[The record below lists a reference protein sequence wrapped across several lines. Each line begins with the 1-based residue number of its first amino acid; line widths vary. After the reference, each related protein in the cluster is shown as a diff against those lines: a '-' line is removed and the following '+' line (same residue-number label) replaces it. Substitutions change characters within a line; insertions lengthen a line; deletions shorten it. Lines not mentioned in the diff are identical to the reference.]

1 MFARYFFIIL
11 ALISCAWIGY
21 VAMDLVNKKEAYSPT
36 TLFGKEDEQLLVINQ
51 LKEFEWED
59 YHFQT
64 TSKNKTILAE
74 LFSNGLEFKSVFIS
88 AKRNHF
94 LVESTVNWTMNEI
107 TRIFNQAKIP
117 FEKLSFKSLKAE
129 GYTVKFVKNYLYFA
143 LEDYSTSRIENWIQF
158 DKKSSASILT
168 LSDNFAVTEIY
179 KSDNNTLEFN
189 TTNDKQVKGREI
201 NDFDLFS
208 IAVPSDLESYHF
220 YERDYLG
227 SIDLLFKNSPMFT
240 WIDKGFVEI
249 EYKGERVIISDFKE
263 GQEPLNVLYD
273 FKNEQTENDSHDH
286 FTGITLTKDFPKS
299 KQKGFHIYAMN
310 GFVVIS
316 ESQSICE
323 DVVADNKLEKT
334 LATDSETS
342 NALFSYLPKRVSER
356 KVNRNEKFSKTIYKS
371 RILETHLA
379 SKASAKGEET
389 EKEEEIP
396 SITMDTDGF
405 IEDFIAFNGGGNI
418 VSLTKD
424 GRLKSFQNGKAVW
437 SKLVSGRMIGKI
449 QQIMDGKTF
458 VITCNNSIHV
468 LDIQGNYKFGGII
481 NIASKPAAQPAHF
494 YRYKGREFL
503 VYPTR
508 NGEIVTL
515 NSDGKQHSI
524 IGTKMTDISAEIDSW
539 ISQNKLFYGIRNT
552 TTFKMFEVD
561 KRREH
566 RSFSIP
572 GETQSITTS
581 NELIQFA
588 KEKGK
593 LVSFNQKGIK
603 TELPTSISG
612 TLVKIYDNLLIDY
625 LCAFQSNHVV
635 ILDNKGTL
643 KTSFN
648 VDFTSI
654 DGVSITTINSRS
666 YVSVIDG
673 LENNV
678 YLYDL
683 NGRKLPQTK
692 LEGSK
697 KCVLSTQGNHL
708 ILTSIIENYIVQYEI
723 NL

>member
-286 FTGITLTKDFPKS
+286 FTGIALTKDFPKS

>member
-21 VAMDLVNKKEAYSPT
+21 VALDLVNKKEAYSPT

-64 TSKNKTILAE
+64 TQKNKTILAE
-74 LFSNGLEFKSVFIS
+74 LFSNGLEFKSVYIS

-117 FEKLSFKSLKAE
+117 FEKLSFKTFKAE
-129 GYTVKFVKNYLYFA
+129 GYTVKFIKNYLYFS
-143 LEDYSTSRIENWIQF
+143 LQDYSTTSIENWIKF
-158 DKKSSASILT
+158 DKKSCASILT
-168 LSDNFAVTEIY
+168 LSDNFTVTEIY
-179 KSDNNTLEFN
+179 KSDNNTIEFN
-189 TTNDKQVKGREI
+189 TSNDKQVQGREI
-201 NDFDLFS
+201 NDFELFS
-208 IAVPSDLESYHF
+208 MVVPNELESYHF

-227 SIDLLFKNSPMFT
+227 SIDPVFKTSPMFT

-249 EYKGERVIISDFKE
+249 DYKGEKVLISDFKT

-286 FTGITLTKDFPKS
+286 FTGISLTKDFPKS
-299 KQKGFHIYAMN
+299 KQNGFHIYTMN

-316 ESQSICE
+316 ESQTICE
-323 DVVADNKLEKT
+323 DVVAENKLEKT
-334 LATDSETS
+334 LATDEETS

-356 KVNRNEKFSKTIYKS
+356 NVNRNQKYSKTIYKS

-379 SKASAKGEET
+379 SKASVKGEET
-389 EKEEEIP
+389 EKEEETP

-424 GRLKSFQNGKAVW
+424 GRLKSFQNGKAIW

-508 NGEIVTL
+508 NGDIVTL
-515 NSDGKQHSI
+515 NSDGKQHSV
-524 IGTKMTDISAEIDSW
+524 IGSKMTDISSEIDSW
-539 ISQNKLFYGIRNT
+539 ISQNKLFYGIRNS
-552 TTFKMFEVD
+552 TTFRMYEAD

-572 GETQSITTS
+572 AETQSITTS
-581 NELIQFA
+581 NELVQYA
-588 KEKGK
+588 REKGK
-593 LVSFNQKGIK
+593 LVSINQKGIK
-603 TELPTSISG
+603 SELPVSISG
-612 TLVKIYDNLLIDY
+612 MLFKIYDNLLIDY
-625 LCAFQSNHVV
+625 LCAIQSNQIV
-635 ILDNKGTL
+635 IVDNKGAL
-643 KTSFN
+643 KTSFK
-648 VDFTSI
+648 VDFTTV
-654 DGVSITTINSRS
+654 DGLSITTINSRS

>member
-21 VAMDLVNKKEAYSPT
+21 VAMDLVNKKEAYQPS
-36 TLFGKEDEQLLVINQ
+36 TLFGKEDEQLLVVNR
-51 LKEFEWED
+51 LNELEWED

-64 TSKNKTILAE
+64 TLKNKTILDE
-74 LFSNGLEFKSVFIS
+74 LFVNGLEFKSVYIS

-94 LVESTVNWTMNEI
+94 LVESSFNWTMSEV
-107 TRIFNQAKIP
+107 TRILNQANIP
-117 FEKLSFKSLKAE
+117 FEKSSFKSLKAN
-129 GYTVKFVKNYLYFA
+129 GYTLKFVKNYLYFYDQ
-143 LEDYSTSRIENWIQF
+143 DYSTTPIENWIKY

-168 LSDNFAVTEIY
+168 LSENFAITEIY
-179 KSDNNTLEFN
+179 KSENNTIEFYTSN
-189 TTNDKQVKGREI
+189 NANIKGHEI

-208 IAVPSDLESYHF
+208 MVIPNSLESYHF
-220 YERDYLG
+220 YEKEYLG
-227 SIDLLFKNSPMFT
+227 CIDPIFKANPMFT

-249 EYKGERVIISDFKE
+249 DYKGEKVLISDYKT

-273 FKNEQTENDSHDH
+273 FKNEQTENDTHDH
-286 FTGITLTKDFPKS
+286 FTGIALTKSFPKNKS
-299 KQKGFHIYAMN
+299 NGFHVYAMN

-316 ESQSICE
+316 ENQSICE
-323 DVVADNKLEKT
+323 NVVADNKLAKT
-334 LATDSETS
+334 LATDEETS
-342 NALFSYLPKRVSER
+342 YAVFSSLPKRVSER
-356 KVNRNEKFSKTIYKS
+356 KVSRNQKYSKTVYKS
-371 RILETHLA
+371 RILETHLP
-379 SKASAKGEET
+379 SNKSAGET
-389 EKEEEIP
+389 DTPKEDEIP

-405 IEDFIAFNGGGNI
+405 VEDFIAFNGGGNV

-424 GRLKSFQNGKAVW
+424 GRLKSFQNGKAIW

-458 VITCNNSIHV
+458 VITCANSIHV
-468 LDIQGNYKFGGII
+468 MDIQGNYKFGGII
-481 NIASKPAAQPAHF
+481 NIAAKPASQPAHF

-515 NSDGKQHSI
+515 NSEGKQYSV
-524 IGTKMTDISAEIDSW
+524 IGSKMTDISSEVDSW
-539 ISQNKLFYGIRNT
+539 ISQNKLFYGVRNASK
-552 TTFKMFEVD
+552 FNMFDAE

-566 RSFSIP
+566 RSFGVP
-572 GETQSITTS
+572 PETQSITTA
-581 NELIQFA
+581 NELVQFG
-588 KEKGK
+588 KENGT
-593 LVSFNQKGIK
+593 LVSINQKGIK
-603 TELPTSISG
+603 TELPVSLSG
-612 TLVKIYDNLLIDY
+612 VLVKIYDNLLIDY
-625 LCAFQSNHVV
+625 LYAIQSNR
-635 ILDNKGTL
+635 ILIIDNKGVQ
-643 KTSFN
+643 KMNFK

-654 DGVSITTINSRS
+654 DGVSITSINSRS
-666 YVSVIDG
+666 YISVIDG

-678 YLYDL
+678 YLYDI
-683 NGRKLPQTK
+683 NGRKLPQSN

>member
-21 VAMDLVNKKEAYSPT
+21 VALDLVNKKEAYSPT
-36 TLFGKEDEQLLVINQ
+36 TLFGKEDEQLLIINQ

-59 YHFQT
+59 YRFQT
-64 TSKNKTILAE
+64 TPKNKTILAE
-74 LFSNGLEFKSVFIS
+74 LFSNGLEFRSVYIS

-94 LVESTVNWTMNEI
+94 LVESSVNWTMNEI

-117 FEKLSFKSLKAE
+117 FDKLSFKTLKAE
-129 GYTVKFVKNYLYFA
+129 GYTVKFVKNYLYFS
-143 LEDYSTSRIENWIQF
+143 LQDYSTTSIENWIKF

-179 KSDNNTLEFN
+179 KSDNNTIEFN
-189 TTNDKQVKGREI
+189 TSNDKHVQGREI
-201 NDFDLFS
+201 NDFELFS
-208 IAVPSDLESYHF
+208 MVVPNELESYHF

-227 SIDLLFKNSPMFT
+227 CIDPVFKNSPMFT

-249 EYKGERVIISDFKE
+249 DYKGEKVLISDFKT

-286 FTGITLTKDFPKS
+286 FTGISLTKDFPKS
-299 KQKGFHIYAMN
+299 KQNGFHIYTMN

-334 LATDSETS
+334 LATDEETS

-356 KVNRNEKFSKTIYKS
+356 NVNRNQKYSKTIYKS

-379 SKASAKGEET
+379 SKASVKGEET

-481 NIASKPAAQPAHF
+481 NIASKPAVQPAHF

-508 NGEIVTL
+508 NGDIVTL
-515 NSDGKQHSI
+515 NSDGKQHSV
-524 IGTKMTDISAEIDSW
+524 IGSKMTDITSEIDSW
-539 ISQNKLFYGIRNT
+539 ISQNKLFYGIRNS
-552 TTFKMFEVD
+552 TTFKMYDAD

-572 GETQSITTS
+572 TETQSITTS
-581 NELIQFA
+581 NELLQYA
-588 KEKGK
+588 REKGK
-593 LVSFNQKGIK
+593 LVSINQKGIK
-603 TELPTSISG
+603 SELSVSISG
-612 TLVKIYDNLLIDY
+612 MLFKIYDNLLIDY
-625 LCAFQSNHVV
+625 LCAIQSNQVV
-635 ILDNKGTL
+635 ILDNKGAL
-643 KTSFN
+643 KTSFK
-648 VDFTSI
+648 VDFTTV

>member
-11 ALISCAWIGY
+11 ALISCAWIGHLP
-21 VAMDLVNKKEAYSPT
+21 MDLVNKKEAYSPT

-74 LFSNGLEFKSVFIS
+74 LFSNGLELKSVFIS

-286 FTGITLTKDFPKS
+286 FTGIALT
-299 KQKGFHIYAMN
+299 
-310 GFVVIS
+310 
-316 ESQSICE
+316 
-323 DVVADNKLEKT
+323 
-334 LATDSETS
+334 
-342 NALFSYLPKRVSER
+342 KRVSER

-458 VITCNNSIHV
+458 VITCSNSIHV
-468 LDIQGNYKFGGII
+468 MDIQGNYKFGGII
-481 NIASKPAAQPAHF
+481 NIASKPAIQAAHF
-494 YRYKGREFL
+494 YRYKGKEFL

-515 NSDGKQHSI
+515 NSDGKQHSVFNANLS
-524 IGTKMTDISAEIDSW
+524 DISAEVDSW
-539 ISQNKLFYGIRNT
+539 ISENKLFYGIRNT

-588 KEKGK
+588 KEIGK

-683 NGRKLPQTK
+683 NGPKLSWRAKQ
-692 LEGSK
+692 
-697 KCVLSTQGNHL
+697 
-708 ILTSIIENYIVQYEI
+708 
-723 NL
+723 

>member
-21 VAMDLVNKKEAYSPT
+21 VAMDLVNKKEAYSPS
-36 TLFGKEDEQLLVINQ
+36 TLFGKEDEQLLVINR
-51 LKEFEWED
+51 LSEFEWED

-64 TSKNKTILAE
+64 TLKNKTIVGE
-74 LFSNGLEFKSVFIS
+74 LFSNGLEFKSVYIS

-94 LVESTVNWTMNEI
+94 LVESSVNWTLNEI
-107 TRIFNQAKIP
+107 TRIFNQANIP
-117 FEKLSFKSLKAE
+117 FEKTSFKSLKAK
-129 GYTVKFVKNYLYFA
+129 GYTVKFVKNYLYFS
-143 LEDYSTSRIENWIQF
+143 EQEYSTTTIENWIKY

-168 LSDNFAVTEIY
+168 LSDKFAVTEIY
-179 KSDNNTLEFN
+179 KTQNNTIEFN
-189 TTNDKQVKGREI
+189 VSNDANIKGREI
-201 NDFDLFS
+201 NDFELFS
-208 IAVPSDLESYHF
+208 MVVPNELESYHF
-220 YERDYLG
+220 YEKDYL
-227 SIDLLFKNSPMFT
+227 SCIDPVFKNSPMFT

-249 EYKGERVIISDFKE
+249 DYKGEKVLISDFKT

-273 FKNEQTENDSHDH
+273 FTNEQTENDSHDH
-286 FTGITLTKDFPKS
+286 FTGIALTKTFPKN
-299 KQKGFHIYAMN
+299 KKNGFHVYSLN
-310 GFVVIS
+310 GFVVIA
-316 ESQSICE
+316 ENQSICE
-323 DVVADNKLEKT
+323 NVVADNKLEKT
-334 LATDSETS
+334 LATDEKTS
-342 NALFSYLPKRVSER
+342 NALFSNLPKRVSER
-356 KVNRNEKFSKTIYKS
+356 NVNRNQKYTKTIYKT

-379 SKASAKGEET
+379 SNATVKDEEAD
-389 EKEEEIP
+389 KEEETP

-515 NSDGKQHSI
+515 NSDGKQHSL
-524 IGTKMTDISAEIDSW
+524 IGTKMTDISTEIDSW
-539 ISQNKLFYGIRNT
+539 ISQNKLFYGVRNSS
-552 TTFKMFEVD
+552 TFKMFEAD

-572 GETQSITTS
+572 TETQSITTS
-581 NELIQFA
+581 NELVQYGR
-588 KEKGK
+588 ENGK
-593 LVSFNQKGIK
+593 LVSINQKGVK
-603 TELPTSISG
+603 TELPVSLSG
-612 TLVKIYDNLLIDY
+612 SLFKIYDNLLIDY
-625 LCAFQSNHVV
+625 LCAIQSNHIV
-635 ILDNKGTL
+635 ILDNKGVL
-643 KTSFN
+643 KTN
-648 VDFTSI
+648 LKVDFTSV

-683 NGRKLPQTK
+683 NGRKLPQSK